1 MGKST
6 AAKLLIEMG
15 VQVVDTDLLARQ
27 VVEPGQPALAE
38 VVEAFG
44 KRMIAPDGT
53 LRRHDL
59 ALAVFGD
66 SEARLRLEGILHPRI
81 REVWLAQVESWRAEH
96 RPWGVVV
103 IPLLFETNAA
113 AHFDATI
120 CLGCSMA
127 TQQQRLETRGWS
139 LEEIDQRRR
148 AQWGVEKKMFRS
160 DYVVWTEGS
169 LAVHKEQLQRIIQ
182 RQTL

>member
-15 VQVVDTDLLARQ
+15 VQVVDSDLIARQ

-38 VVEAFG
+38 VAEAFG

-53 LRRHDL
+53 LLRHDL
-59 ALAVFGD
+59 AVAVFCEA
-66 SEARLRLEGILHPRI
+66 EARLRLERILHPRI

-96 RPWGVVV
+96 RPCGVVI

-120 CLGCSMA
+120 CLGCSLA

-139 LEEIDQRRR
+139 LQEIDQRRR
-148 AQWGVEKKMFRS
+148 AQWGLEKKMFLS
-160 DYVVWTEGS
+160 DYVVWSEGS
-169 LAVHKEQLQRIIQ
+169 LAVHKEQLQRIVQ
-182 RQTL
+182 R